1 MAAVAPQP
9 AMTTIQLQVPPDAQ
23 PGFMIQAQINGQTI
37 QAQVPP
43 GLQPGA
49 TFSVSIPAAAPVD
62 DPAATAAYDALLAGA
77 SRLTFSSKAEMY
89 ANEPYDT
96 GPWSVEAD
104 TGATFQV
111 TFDGPSKTSGHGD
124 GSYNA
129 QVLMDDVLVQTLKSP
144 GVATGNGSD
153 AYFRCP
159 HPPAS
164 LSMDRGEALTIQ
176 LERPTECGKYQK
188 CICCGWPE
196 EYVRLTRG
204 GGGGLSLVSPPSDK
218 KCGKACCGHGPMN
231 PGGLWLMNPL
241 CTMAV
246 CPPICLLCLMCS
258 PVELGR
264 DYHVAYD
271 ATGAPLGGAQFVV
284 PGHGCCCKPGDPW
297 LELGATPVA
306 ARRDLVAAA
315 VAMRCT
321 DSAAYV
327 QPGY

>member
-1 MAAVAPQP
+1 
-9 AMTTIQLQVPPDAQ
+9 
-23 PGFMIQAQINGQTI
+23 
-37 QAQVPP
+37 
-43 GLQPGA
+43 
-49 TFSVSIPAAAPVD
+49 
-62 DPAATAAYDALLAGA
+62 
-77 SRLTFSSKAEMY
+77 
-89 ANEPYDT
+89 
-96 GPWSVEAD
+96 
-104 TGATFQV
+104 
-111 TFDGPSKTSGHGD
+111 
-124 GSYNA
+124 
-129 QVLMDDVLVQTLKSP
+129 
-144 GVATGNGSD
+144 
-153 AYFRCP
+153 
-159 HPPAS
+159 
-164 LSMDRGEALTIQ
+164 MDRGEALTIQ

-204 GGGGLSLVSPPSDK
+204 GGGGLSLVAPPSDK

-271 ATGAPLGGAQFVV
+271 ATGAPLGGAQLVSRATDV
-284 PGHGCCCKPGDPW
+284 AVNRETHGSNLARRRW
-297 LELGATPVA
+297 R
-306 ARRDLVAAA
+306 RRDLVAAA